1 MKTKIIGSILAE
13 YVDGIRISF
22 SLHSFKFKQIVSM
35 GCFAI
40 EKESLEVYLFGL
52 FWVKFYDSIS
62 WTGKRGQEPCLLACK
77 LGGNL
82 EGEPELENFDHN
94 LIFIEDSC
102 YSWLLQIK
110 TGLPST
116 VG

>member
-52 FWVKFYDSIS
+52 V
-62 WTGKRGQEPCLLACK
+62 
-77 LGGNL
+77 
-82 EGEPELENFDHN
+82 
-94 LIFIEDSC
+94 
-102 YSWLLQIK
+102 
-110 TGLPST
+110 
-116 VG
+116 